1 MSTIDDIDYADGK
14 PITDET
20 HGVLLS
26 RAAQVKARS
35 LLKSEGRDDL
45 RLRVQVSPG
54 GCSGLIYG
62 LYFDDRVLD
71 GDAITDH
78 DGLELVIDK
87 MSAPYLVGASIDFE
101 DSISKQG
108 FQINNPN
115 AVGSCACGDSFH

>member
-1 MSTIDDIDYADGK
+1 MSTPADEVYAAGI

-20 HGVLLS
+20 HDVLLS
-26 RAAQVKARS
+26 KQAAEKARN
-35 LLKSEGRDDL
+35 LLENEGRTDL

-78 DGLELVIDK
+78 DGLELIIDK
-87 MSAPYLVGASIDFE
+87 MSAPYLIGASIDFE

-115 AVGSCACGDSFH
+115 ASGSCACGDSFH

>member
-1 MSTIDDIDYADGK
+1 MSTQTETDYSTGLQL
-14 PITDET
+14 TDET

-26 RAAQVKARS
+26 RQAADKART
-35 LLKSEGRDDL
+35 LLESEGRTDL

-62 LYFDDRVLD
+62 LYFDDRVMD
-71 GDAITDH
+71 GDTITDH
-78 DGLELVIDK
+78 DGLEVIIDK

-101 DSISKQG
+101 DSIAKQG

-115 AVGSCACGDSFH
+115 ASGSCACGDSFH

>member
-1 MSTIDDIDYADGK
+1 MTTPEDAEYSDGT

-26 RAAQVKARS
+26 RQASTKARN
-35 LLKSEGRDDL
+35 LLESEGRNDL

-54 GCSGLIYG
+54 GCSGLIYS

-78 DGLELVIDK
+78 DGLELIIDK
-87 MSAPYLVGASIDFE
+87 MSAPYLIGASIDFE

-115 AVGSCACGDSFH
+115 ASGSCACGDSFH

>member
-1 MSTIDDIDYADGK
+1 MTTAADEDYSVGV
-14 PITDET
+14 PVTDET
-20 HGVLLS
+20 HGILLS
-26 RAAQVKARS
+26 KAASDKARS
-35 LLKSEGRDDL
+35 LLESEGRDDL
-45 RLRVQVSPG
+45 RLRVQVSPS

-78 DGLELVIDK
+78 EGLELIIDK

-115 AVGSCACGDSFH
+115 ASGSCACGDSFH

>member
-1 MSTIDDIDYADGK
+1 MTTTVDTDYSDGL
-14 PITDET
+14 PITDEI

-26 RAAQVKARS
+26 KQAALKARN

-54 GCSGLIYG
+54 GCSGLIYS
-62 LYFDDRVLD
+62 LHFDDRVLD

-78 DGLELVIDK
+78 DGLELIIDK

-101 DSISKQG
+101 DSIAKQG

-115 AVGSCACGDSFH
+115 ASGSCACGDSFH

>member
-1 MSTIDDIDYADGK
+1 MSTPIEQDYSEGL
-14 PITDET
+14 PLTDEM

-26 RAAQVKARS
+26 RQAADKART
-35 LLKSEGRDDL
+35 LLEGEGRTDL

-62 LYFDDRVLD
+62 LHFDDRVLD

-78 DGLELVIDK
+78 DGLEVIIDK

-101 DSISKQG
+101 DSIAKQG

-115 AVGSCACGDSFH
+115 ASGSCACGDSFH

>member
-1 MSTIDDIDYADGK
+1 MA
-14 PITDET
+14 ITDETDYSDGQPLTEET

-26 RAAQVKARS
+26 RQAADKARN
-35 LLKSEGRDDL
+35 LLANEGRTDL

-62 LYFDDRVLD
+62 LYFDDRVLG

-78 DGLELVIDK
+78 DGLEIIIDK

-101 DSISKQG
+101 DSIAKQG

-115 AVGSCACGDSFH
+115 AGGSCACGDSFH

>member
-1 MSTIDDIDYADGK
+1 MSTTNDIDYAEGK
-14 PITDET
+14 PVRDEK

-26 RAAQVKARS
+26 KAAQAKARS
-35 LLKSEGRDDL
+35 LLESEGREDL

-78 DGLELVIDK
+78 DGLELIIDK
-87 MSAPYLVGASIDFE
+87 MSAPYLAGASVDFE
-101 DSISKQG
+101 DSISRQG

-115 AVGSCACGDSFH
+115 MYPHFLCIARW

>member
-1 MSTIDDIDYADGK
+1 MTTPADAEYSDGV

-26 RAAQVKARS
+26 HQASAKARN
-35 LLKSEGRDDL
+35 LLESEGRTDL
-45 RLRVQVSPG
+45 RLRIQVSPG
-54 GCSGLIYG
+54 GCSGLIYS

-78 DGLELVIDK
+78 DGLEIITDK
-87 MSAPYLVGASIDFE
+87 MSAPYLVGAFIDFE

-115 AVGSCACGDSFH
+115 ASGSCACGDSFH